1 MRMYADNGGVQQNQ
15 LLIPN
20 LPRSNREAQCQTHPA
35 QSVYTDISANNSAE
49 EFNGNFTSIDT
60 EVVRLLSIFSSRY
73 MKSKYYKSSIIY
85 VE

>member
-1 MRMYADNGGVQQNQ
+1 MTDCFYALQRDMRVYADNGGVQQNQ

-20 LPRSNREAQCQTHPA
+20 YPRTNREAQCQTHPA

-60 EVVRLLSIFSSRY
+60 EVVSNFCETIFLWPD
-73 MKSKYYKSSIIY
+73 
-85 VE
+85 

>member
-1 MRMYADNGGVQQNQ
+1 MYADNGGIQQNQ

-20 LPRSNREAQCQTHPA
+20 HPRTNREAQCQTHPT

-60 EVVRLLSIFSSRY
+60 EVVRWPNHILD
-73 MKSKYYKSSIIY
+73 SKAYKGSLPWDSLG
-85 VE
+85 